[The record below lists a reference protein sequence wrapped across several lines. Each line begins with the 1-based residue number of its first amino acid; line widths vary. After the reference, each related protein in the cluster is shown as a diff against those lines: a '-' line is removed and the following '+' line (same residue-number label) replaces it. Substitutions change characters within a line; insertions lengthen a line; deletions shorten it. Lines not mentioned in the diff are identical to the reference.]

1 MRKTGDSIQTEILQ
15 QISQAQLIL
24 VDVST
29 DETGHRN
36 ANVMYELGVAHASRL
51 PDEVIIVRS
60 DRSDEGNLPFDFSQI
75 RVTWFNPNDK
85 KKAQNTMVG
94 LLDSALKEVKLTKD
108 LILDNVISKLDANSL
123 YIVAQERSKN
133 EFEPYTS
140 IAGRYGT

>member
-1 MRKTGDSIQTEILQ
+1 
-15 QISQAQLIL
+15 
-24 VDVST
+24 
-29 DETGHRN
+29 
-36 ANVMYELGVAHASRL
+36 
-51 PDEVIIVRS
+51 
-60 DRSDEGNLPFDFSQI
+60 
-75 RVTWFNPNDK
+75 
-85 KKAQNTMVG
+85 MVG